1 MKRFNHTWVRALTSA
16 CVAVVLTEVSW
27 SQSLTWIGI
36 PGVSVTPFD
45 VSADGSTVVGQYG
58 IYYPSPPPNQTE
70 NLRAFRWTAETGVQD
85 LHSLVG
91 GRPENESVATAVSA
105 DGSVVVGYVSNERNR
120 NRRPDERLLY
130 AFRWENGAVQLLTP
144 PGARDISAA
153 LDVSA
158 DGSVVVG
165 WATTNFPTFSAM
177 VHPVRWVDG
186 ALQVLEI
193 PDLTRV
199 GQALVVSA
207 DGSSVAVEGAVLV
220 NGQPGRRVFVW
231 RNGAVQ
237 MLPSPVVDRPAWPTG
252 ISADGSVVVGGG
264 SMSRYSSVPYTRFT
278 ARHPACRW
286 ENGEPS
292 VLNTP
297 EGMRAVA
304 HDVSADGSVVVGAM
318 YYVWIGD
325 FIDDFYYNVRN
336 TRAVRWTQAGIE
348 DLNQT
353 YADLL
358 RDGSI
363 LVFAHAV
370 SPDGRYIV
378 GTGFNAATGRQE
390 AFLLD
395 TGFPIR
401 GDVTHSGCVDDED
414 LLRVLL
420 AFGERGYHNLDV
432 NWDGWVD
439 EADLLEVLFN
449 FGHGCSR

>member
-45 VSADGSTVVGQYG
+45 VSADGSIVVGQYG
-58 IYYPSPPPNQTE
+58 NYYLPGQ

-105 DGSVVVGYVSNERNR
+105 DGSVVVGYVSNRRNP
-120 NRRPDERLLY
+120 NRRPDDRLLY

-144 PGARDISAA
+144 PGARDISVA

-165 WATTNFPTFSAM
+165 WATGNFPTSDAM
-177 VHPVRWVDG
+177 IHPVRWVDG

-220 NGQPGRRVFVW
+220 NERPVRRAFVW

-237 MLPSPVVDRPAWPTG
+237 MLPSPFGFAWPTG

-264 SMSRYSSVPYTRFT
+264 STSLDSPIPNTRFT
-278 ARHPACRW
+278 ARPPACRW
-286 ENGEPS
+286 ENGELS

-297 EGMRAVA
+297 EGMQAVA
-304 HDVSADGSVVVGAM
+304 HDVSADGSVVVGGIL
-318 YYVWIGD
+318 YDYFGG
-325 FIDDFYYNVRN
+325 

-439 EADLLEVLFN
+439 DADLLEVLFN

>member
-36 PGVSVTPFD
+36 PGFSVTPFD

-58 IYYPSPPPNQTE
+58 IYYFDQTA

-120 NRRPDERLLY
+120 NRRPDDRLLY

-144 PGARDISAA
+144 PRARDSSAA
-153 LDVSA
+153 FDVSA

-165 WATTNFPTFSAM
+165 WATGNFPTSDAM
-177 VHPVRWVDG
+177 IHPVRWVDG
-186 ALQVLEI
+186 VLQVLEI

-207 DGSSVAVEGAVLV
+207 DGSSVVVEGAVRV
-220 NGQPGRRVFVW
+220 NGQLGRRAFVW

-237 MLPSPVVDRPAWPTG
+237 MLPSPFGYAWPTG

-264 SMSRYSSVPYTRFT
+264 SKSLDTRPDTRFT
-278 ARHPACRW
+278 ARPPACRW
-286 ENGEPS
+286 ENGELS

-304 HDVSADGSVVVGAM
+304 HDVSADGSVVVGGM
-318 YYVWIGD
+318 YDWFSIP
-325 FIDDFYYNVRN
+325 DFYYNVRD

-401 GDVTHSGCVDDED
+401 GDVTHNGCVDDED

-439 EADLLEVLFN
+439 DADLLEVLFN

>member
-36 PGVSVTPFD
+36 PGLSVTPFD

-58 IYYPSPPPNQTE
+58 IYYFDQTA

-105 DGSVVVGYVSNERNR
+105 DGSVVVGYVSNERNH
-120 NRRPDERLLY
+120 NRRPDDRLRY

-144 PGARDISAA
+144 PEASDISIA

-158 DGSVVVG
+158 DGSVIVG
-165 WATTNFPTFSAM
+165 SATANFPTSDTM
-177 VHPVRWVDG
+177 IHPVRWVDG

-193 PDLTRV
+193 PNLTRV

-220 NGQPGRRVFVW
+220 NERPVRRVFVW

-237 MLPSPVVDRPAWPTG
+237 MLPSPFEFAWPTG
-252 ISADGSVVVGGG
+252 ISADGSVVVGG
-264 SMSRYSSVPYTRFT
+264 SKSLDDRLPVSTRSTRFR

-297 EGMRAVA
+297 EGMLAVA
-304 HDVSADGSVVVGAM
+304 HDVSADGSVVVGGM
-318 YYVWIGD
+318 YYFGI
-325 FIDDFYYNVRN
+325 FYFYYNFDD

-439 EADLLEVLFN
+439 DADLLEVLFN

>member
-36 PGVSVTPFD
+36 PGFSVKPFD

-58 IYYPSPPPNQTE
+58 NYPGPSQ

-105 DGSVVVGYVSNERNR
+105 DGSVVVGYVSNLRNP
-120 NRRPDERLLY
+120 NRRPDDRLLY

-144 PGARDISAA
+144 PGARDSSVA

-165 WATTNFPTFSAM
+165 WATGNFPTSDAM
-177 VHPVRWVDG
+177 IHPVRWVDG

-193 PDLTRV
+193 PNMTRF

-207 DGSSVAVEGAVLV
+207 DGSSVAVEVAVLV
-220 NGQPGRRVFVW
+220 NERPDRRAFVW

-237 MLPSPVVDRPAWPTG
+237 MLTSPFGYAWPTG

-264 SMSRYSSVPYTRFT
+264 SKSLDTRPDTRFT

-286 ENGEPS
+286 ENGELS

-297 EGMRAVA
+297 EGMRSVA
-304 HDVSADGSVVVGAM
+304 YDVSADGSVVVGAM
-318 YYVWIGD
+318 YYVG
-325 FIDDFYYNVRN
+325 FFYSYS
-336 TRAVRWTQAGIE
+336 RAVRWTQAGIE

-363 LVFAHAV
+363 LESAHAV

-401 GDVTHSGCVDDED
+401 GDVTHNGCVDDED

-439 EADLLEVLFN
+439 DADLLEVLFN

>member
-36 PGVSVTPFD
+36 PGFSVTPFD

-58 IYYPSPPPNQTE
+58 IYYFDQTA

-105 DGSVVVGYVSNERNR
+105 DGSVVVGYVSNQRNR
-120 NRRPDERLLY
+120 NRRPDDRLLY

-153 LDVSA
+153 FDVSA
-158 DGSVVVG
+158 DGSVIVG
-165 WATTNFPTFSAM
+165 CATADFPTSDVM
-177 VHPVRWVDG
+177 LHPVRWVDG

-193 PDLTRV
+193 PDLTRS

-207 DGSSVAVEGAVLV
+207 DGSSVAVEGAVRV
-220 NGQPGRRVFVW
+220 NGRPVRRVFVW

-237 MLPSPVVDRPAWPTG
+237 MLPGPVDEFAWPTG
-252 ISADGSVVVGGG
+252 ISADGSVVVGG
-264 SMSRYSSVPYTRFT
+264 SKSPFNSVPPTTRFS

-286 ENGEPS
+286 ENGELS

-318 YYVWIGD
+318 
-325 FIDDFYYNVRN
+325 FNYNVRH

-401 GDVTHSGCVDDED
+401 GDVTHNGCVDDED

-439 EADLLEVLFN
+439 DADLLEVLFN
-449 FGHGCSR
+449 FGHGCSW

>member
-1 MKRFNHTWVRALTSA
+1 MKWFNHTWVRALTSV

-45 VSADGSTVVGQYG
+45 VSADGSVVVGQYG
-58 IYYPSPPPNQTE
+58 NHYPLPGW

-105 DGSVVVGYVSNERNR
+105 DGSVVVGYVSNQRNP
-120 NRRPDERLLY
+120 NRRPDDRLLY

-144 PGARDISAA
+144 PGARDISVA

-165 WATTNFPTFSAM
+165 WATGNFPTSDAM
-177 VHPVRWVDG
+177 IHPVRWVDG

-220 NGQPGRRVFVW
+220 NERPDRRAFVW

-237 MLPSPVVDRPAWPTG
+237 MLPSPFGYAWPTG

-264 SMSRYSSVPYTRFT
+264 SISLDGSIPDTRFT

-286 ENGEPS
+286 ENGELS

-297 EGMRAVA
+297 EGMQSVA
-304 HDVSADGSVVVGAM
+304 YDVSADGSVVVGAM
-318 YYVWIGD
+318 YYVG
-325 FIDDFYYNVRN
+325 FFYSYS
-336 TRAVRWTQAGIE
+336 RAVRWTQAGIE

-363 LVFAHAV
+363 LESAHAV

-439 EADLLEVLFN
+439 DADLLEVLFN
-449 FGHGCSR
+449 FGRGCP

>member
-16 CVAVVLTEVSW
+16 CVAVVLMEVSW

-36 PGVSVTPFD
+36 PGFSVTPFD

-58 IYYPSPPPNQTE
+58 IYYPDQTA

-105 DGSVVVGYVSNERNR
+105 DGSVVVGYVSNQRNR
-120 NRRPDERLLY
+120 NRRPDDRLLY

-144 PGARDISAA
+144 PEASDISVAF
-153 LDVSA
+153 DVSA
-158 DGSVVVG
+158 DGSVIVG
-165 WATTNFPTFSAM
+165 CATTDFPTSDVM
-177 VHPVRWVDG
+177 LHPVRWVDG

-193 PDLTRV
+193 PNLTRV

-207 DGSSVAVEGAVLV
+207 DGSSVAVEGAVRV
-220 NGQPGRRVFVW
+220 NGRPVRRVFVW

-237 MLPSPVVDRPAWPTG
+237 MLPSSVDAWPTG

-264 SMSRYSSVPYTRFT
+264 SVSPFSSAPYTRFT

-286 ENGEPS
+286 ENGELS

-304 HDVSADGSVVVGAM
+304 HDVSADGSVVVG
-318 YYVWIGD
+318 G
-325 FIDDFYYNVRN
+325 IDPGLGRNDFYYNVRYI
-336 TRAVRWTQAGIE
+336 RAVRWTQAGIE

-401 GDVTHSGCVDDED
+401 GDVTHNGCVDDED

-439 EADLLEVLFN
+439 DADLLEVLFN

>member
-16 CVAVVLTEVSW
+16 CVAVVLMEVSW

-36 PGVSVTPFD
+36 PGFSVTPFD

-58 IYYPSPPPNQTE
+58 IYYFDQTA

-120 NRRPDERLLY
+120 NRRPDDRLLY

-153 LDVSA
+153 FDVSA
-158 DGSVVVG
+158 DGSVIVG
-165 WATTNFPTFSAM
+165 CATGNFPTSDAM
-177 VHPVRWVDG
+177 IHPVRWVDG

-207 DGSSVAVEGAVLV
+207 DGSSVAVEGAVRV
-220 NGQPGRRVFVW
+220 NGRPVRRVFVW

-237 MLPSPVVDRPAWPTG
+237 MLPSSVDAWPTG

-264 SMSRYSSVPYTRFT
+264 SVSPFSSAPYTRFT

-286 ENGEPS
+286 ENGELS

-304 HDVSADGSVVVGAM
+304 HDVSADGSVVVG
-318 YYVWIGD
+318 G
-325 FIDDFYYNVRN
+325 IDPGLGRNDFYYNVRYI
-336 TRAVRWTQAGIE
+336 RAVRWTQAGIE

-401 GDVTHSGCVDDED
+401 GDVTHNGCVDDED

-439 EADLLEVLFN
+439 DADLLEVLFN

>member
-36 PGVSVTPFD
+36 PGFSVTPFD
-45 VSADGSTVVGQYG
+45 VSADGSTVVGHH
-58 IYYPSPPPNQTE
+58 YPIPGW

-105 DGSVVVGYVSNERNR
+105 DGSVVVGYVSNQRNR
-120 NRRPDERLLY
+120 NRRPDDRLLY

-153 LDVSA
+153 FDVSA
-158 DGSVVVG
+158 DGSVIVG
-165 WATTNFPTFSAM
+165 CATTNFPTSDVM
-177 VHPVRWVDG
+177 LHPVRWVDG
-186 ALQVLEI
+186 VLQVLEI
-193 PDLTRV
+193 PDLTRS

-220 NGQPGRRVFVW
+220 NGQLGRRVFVW

-237 MLPSPVVDRPAWPTG
+237 MLPSSVDAWPTG

-264 SMSRYSSVPYTRFT
+264 SVSPFSSVPYTRFT

-297 EGMRAVA
+297 EGVRAVA
-304 HDVSADGSVVVGAM
+304 HDVSADGSVVVGG
-318 YYVWIGD
+318 ISPGRN
-325 FIDDFYYNVRN
+325 DFYYNVRYI
-336 TRAVRWTQAGIE
+336 RALRWTQAGIE

-363 LVFAHAV
+363 LLFAHAV

-401 GDVTHSGCVDDED
+401 GDVTHNGCVDDED

-432 NWDGWVD
+432 NWDGWVND
-439 EADLLEVLFN
+439 ADLLEVLFN
-449 FGHGCSR
+449 FGHGCSW

>member
-16 CVAVVLTEVSW
+16 CVAVVLMEVSW

-36 PGVSVTPFD
+36 PGFSVTPFD

-58 IYYPSPPPNQTE
+58 IYYPDQTA

-105 DGSVVVGYVSNERNR
+105 DGSVLVGYVSNQRNR
-120 NRRPDERLLY
+120 NRRPDDRLLY

-144 PGARDISAA
+144 PEASDISVAF
-153 LDVSA
+153 DVSA
-158 DGSVVVG
+158 DGSVIVG
-165 WATTNFPTFSAM
+165 CATTDFPTSDVM
-177 VHPVRWVDG
+177 LHPVRWVDG

-207 DGSSVAVEGAVLV
+207 DGSSVAVEGAVRV
-220 NGQPGRRVFVW
+220 NGQLGRRVFVW

-237 MLPSPVVDRPAWPTG
+237 MLPSSVDAWPTG

-264 SMSRYSSVPYTRFT
+264 SVSPFSSAPYTRFT

-286 ENGEPS
+286 ENGELS

-304 HDVSADGSVVVGAM
+304 HDVSADGSVVVG
-318 YYVWIGD
+318 G
-325 FIDDFYYNVRN
+325 IDPGLGRNDFYYNVRYI
-336 TRAVRWTQAGIE
+336 RAVRWTQAGIE

-401 GDVTHSGCVDDED
+401 GDVTHNGCVDDED

-439 EADLLEVLFN
+439 DADLLEVLFN

>member
-1 MKRFNHTWVRALTSA
+1 MKWFNHTWVRALTSA

-36 PGVSVTPFD
+36 PGLSVTPFD

-58 IYYPSPPPNQTE
+58 NYHLPGPSQK
-70 NLRAFRWTAETGVQD
+70 LRAFRWTAETGVQD

-105 DGSVVVGYVSNERNR
+105 DGSVVVGYVSNQRNP
-120 NRRPDERLLY
+120 NRRPDDRLLY

-144 PGARDISAA
+144 PGARDISVA

-177 VHPVRWVDG
+177 INPVRWVDG

-207 DGSSVAVEGAVLV
+207 DGSSVAVEGAVSV

-237 MLPSPVVDRPAWPTG
+237 MLPSSVDAWPTG

-264 SMSRYSSVPYTRFT
+264 STSLDSPIPNTRFT

-286 ENGEPS
+286 ENGELS

-297 EGMRAVA
+297 EGMQSVA

-318 YYVWIGD
+318 YYVGI
-325 FIDDFYYNVRN
+325 FYSYS
-336 TRAVRWTQAGIE
+336 RAVRWTQAGIE

-363 LVFAHAV
+363 LLFAHAV

-395 TGFPIR
+395 AGFPIR

-439 EADLLEVLFN
+439 DADLLEVLFN
-449 FGHGCSR
+449 FGHGCPR

>member
-36 PGVSVTPFD
+36 PGFSVTPFD

-58 IYYPSPPPNQTE
+58 NYHLPPPSE
-70 NLRAFRWTAETGVQD
+70 KLRAFRWTAETGVQD

-105 DGSVVVGYVSNERNR
+105 DGSVVVGYVSNLRNR
-120 NRRPDERLLY
+120 NRRPDDRLLY

-144 PGARDISAA
+144 PEASDISVA

-165 WATTNFPTFSAM
+165 WATGNFPTSDAM
-177 VHPVRWVDG
+177 IHPVRWVDG

-193 PDLTRV
+193 PDLTRF

-207 DGSSVAVEGAVLV
+207 DGSSVAVEVAVRV
-220 NGQPGRRVFVW
+220 NGQPGRRAFVW

-237 MLPSPVVDRPAWPTG
+237 MLPSPFGYAWPTG

-264 SMSRYSSVPYTRFT
+264 SKSLDTRPDTRFT

-286 ENGEPS
+286 ENGELS

-297 EGMRAVA
+297 EGMQSVA
-304 HDVSADGSVVVGAM
+304 YDVSADGSVVVGAM
-318 YYVWIGD
+318 YYVG
-325 FIDDFYYNVRN
+325 FFYSYS
-336 TRAVRWTQAGIE
+336 RAVRWTQAGIE

-363 LVFAHAV
+363 LESAHAV

-439 EADLLEVLFN
+439 DADLLEVLFN

>member
-1 MKRFNHTWVRALTSA
+1 MKRFYHTWVRALTSA

-36 PGVSVTPFD
+36 PGLSVTPFD

-58 IYYPSPPPNQTE
+58 IYYFDQTA

-105 DGSVVVGYVSNERNR
+105 DGSVVVGYVSNQRNR
-120 NRRPDERLLY
+120 NRRPDDRLLY

-144 PGARDISAA
+144 PEASDISVAF
-153 LDVSA
+153 DVSA
-158 DGSVVVG
+158 DGSVIVG
-165 WATTNFPTFSAM
+165 CATTNIPTSDAM

-193 PDLTRV
+193 PNLTRV

-207 DGSSVAVEGAVLV
+207 DGSSVAVEGAVRV
-220 NGQPGRRVFVW
+220 NGRPVRRVFVW

-237 MLPSPVVDRPAWPTG
+237 MLPSSVDAWPTG

-264 SMSRYSSVPYTRFT
+264 SVSPFSSVPYTRFT

-297 EGMRAVA
+297 EGMRSVA
-304 HDVSADGSVVVGAM
+304 HDVSADGSVVVGGM
-318 YYVWIGD
+318 YDWFSIPD
-325 FIDDFYYNVRN
+325 FNYNVRH

-401 GDVTHSGCVDDED
+401 GDVTHNGCVDDED

-439 EADLLEVLFN
+439 DADLLEVLFN
-449 FGHGCSR
+449 FGHGCSW

>member
-1 MKRFNHTWVRALTSA
+1 M
-16 CVAVVLTEVSW
+16 
-27 SQSLTWIGI
+27 I
-36 PGVSVTPFD
+36 
-45 VSADGSTVVGQYG
+45 
-58 IYYPSPPPNQTE
+58 
-70 NLRAFRWTAETGVQD
+70 
-85 LHSLVG
+85 
-91 GRPENESVATAVSA
+91 
-105 DGSVVVGYVSNERNR
+105 
-120 NRRPDERLLY
+120 
-130 AFRWENGAVQLLTP
+130 
-144 PGARDISAA
+144 
-153 LDVSA
+153 
-158 DGSVVVG
+158 
-165 WATTNFPTFSAM
+165 
-177 VHPVRWVDG
+177 HPVRWVDG
-186 ALQVLEI
+186 VLQVLEI

-220 NGQPGRRVFVW
+220 NERPDRRAFVW

-237 MLPSPVVDRPAWPTG
+237 MLPSPFGTAWPTG

-264 SMSRYSSVPYTRFT
+264 SKSLDTRPDTRFT

-286 ENGEPS
+286 ENGELS

-297 EGMRAVA
+297 EGMQSVA
-304 HDVSADGSVVVGAM
+304 YDVSADGSVVVGAM
-318 YYVWIGD
+318 YYVGV
-325 FIDDFYYNVRN
+325 FYSYS
-336 TRAVRWTQAGIE
+336 RAVRWTQAGIE

-363 LVFAHAV
+363 LESAHAV

-378 GTGFNAATGRQE
+378 GTGFNAATGRHE

-401 GDVTHSGCVDDED
+401 GDVTHNGCVDDED

-439 EADLLEVLFN
+439 DADLLEVLFN
-449 FGHGCSR
+449 FGHGCSW